1 MVQHMDQIKQN
12 RENSEKRDRPNV
24 ADHQKLL

>member
-1 MVQHMDQIKQN
+1 MVQHMDQIKQR
-12 RENSEKRDRPNV
+12 RENSEERDRSNV

>member
-1 MVQHMDQIKQN
+1 MVQHMDQIKQS
-12 RENSEKRDRPNV
+12 RENSEERDRPNV